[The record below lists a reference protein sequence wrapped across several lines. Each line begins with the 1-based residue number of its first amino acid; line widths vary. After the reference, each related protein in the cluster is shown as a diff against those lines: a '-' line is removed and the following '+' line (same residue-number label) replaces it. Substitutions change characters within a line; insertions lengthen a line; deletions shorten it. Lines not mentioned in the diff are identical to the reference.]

1 MFNSYL
7 FSTLFLAIS
16 YTKVCSAGPLLTERL
31 SPTELSQAQMEGF
44 APFTHFAR
52 VAYCQPS
59 AVKSWSCGAECKA
72 NSDFILVEVGGDGL
86 TAQGYS
92 PSQQSV
98 IVAHQESNPVHI
110 EPWITYA
117 GFLPK
122 SLDPSL
128 FPGIPDNI
136 LVHSGFANDYTKSA
150 AKVLDVVIRTVSDY
164 KATKVTTVG
173 HSLGGALALL
183 DGVYLPLHMS
193 GGSFRTITNGMP
205 RVGNQA
211 LADYVDTDV
220 SMTHINN
227 RKETIPLLPPRF
239 LGFEHSSGE
248 IHITEDGD
256 WVSCPGHDNPDAQCT
271 AGALETNLFDHYGPY
286 GGDVMMGGKGCQPPA

>member
-1 MFNSYL
+1 
-7 FSTLFLAIS
+7 
-16 YTKVCSAGPLLTERL
+16 
-31 SPTELSQAQMEGF
+31 MEGF
-44 APFTHFAR
+44 APFTRFAS

-59 AVKSWSCGAECKA
+59 TVKSWSCGVY
-72 NSDFILVEVGGDGL
+72 NFMRISFFLNFSHYL
-86 TAQGYS
+86 TRAAQGYS

-98 IVAHQESNPVHI
+98 IVAHQGSNLGLGTCRSVSTSTRLSSES
-110 EPWITYA
+110 WITDVE
-117 GFLPK
+117 FLPK

-150 AKVLDVVIRTVSDY
+150 AKVLDVVKRTASDY
-164 KATKVTTVG
+164 KATKMTTVG

-183 DGVYLPLHMS
+183 DGVYLPLHIS
-193 GGSFRTITNGMP
+193 GVSFRTITYGMP

-211 LADYVDTDV
+211 FADYVDTDV
-220 SMTHINN
+220 SLTHINN